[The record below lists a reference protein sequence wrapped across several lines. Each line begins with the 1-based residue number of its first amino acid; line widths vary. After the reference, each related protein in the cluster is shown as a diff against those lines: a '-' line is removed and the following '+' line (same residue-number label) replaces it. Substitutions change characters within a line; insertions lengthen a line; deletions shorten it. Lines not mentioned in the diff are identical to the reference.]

1 MKRRLLVIGN
11 GMCSLR
17 LLEELTVVAAGKFE
31 ITVIGAEPSPAYNRV
46 LLSPMLAGE
55 LATGDVALKPASWY
69 AQNGI
74 TLVHGATGHQRSKP
88 RIVSP
93 FCATA
98 PAYLSTSA
106 FWPPGPSLYAFHC
119 RAAILKAWSRFG
131 RCRTPTSSSRQQKRK
146 SSAVVIGGGLLGIE
160 AAYGLVRAG
169 ASVTLVHLVDR
180 LMERQLDAAAAGL
193 LERALEAKDIRVLL
207 GTTTRRILGEHCVRA
222 VELDDGRRI
231 DCNLLVMAVGVRPS
245 VALAKDAGLK
255 TGRGILVDDTLSTSV
270 EDIYA
275 LGECAEHRG
284 QCYGLIEPA
293 YEQAKALAH
302 HLAGLSS
309 SYQGSLSAASLKV
322 SGIPVFSI
330 GTFESEDTEA
340 ILLEDHEAAVYR
352 KLVVRDGRLV
362 GAVLFGDTSDSLWYR
377 DLIRQQAPVDA
388 IRSALAFG
396 RAYAEAA

>member
-1 MKRRLLVIGN
+1 MNRRLLVIGN

-69 AQNGI
+69 AQNAI
-74 TLVHGATGHQRSKP
+74 TLCTGQPVTSLETAGRVAVLRDGTRVPFDICVLATGSEPIRLPLQGSDLEGVVTFRSLQD
-88 RIVSP
+88 
-93 FCATA
+93 A
-98 PAYLSTSA
+98 
-106 FWPPGPSLYAFHC
+106 H
-119 RAAILKAWSRFG
+119 ILKSAAEA
-131 RCRTPTSSSRQQKRK
+131 KD
-146 SSAVVIGGGLLGIE
+146 SAVVIGGGLLGIE
-160 AAYGLVRAG
+160 AAYGMVRAG

-222 VELDDGRRI
+222 VELNDGRHI
-231 DCNLLVMAVGVRPS
+231 DCSLLVMAVGVRPS

-330 GTFESEDTEA
+330 GTFEGEDTEA

-362 GAVLFGDTSDSLWYR
+362 GAVLFGDTSDSRWYR

>member
-1 MKRRLLVIGN
+1 MNRRLLVIGN

-69 AQNGI
+69 AQNAI
-74 TLVHGATGHQRSKP
+74 TLCTGQPVTSLETAGRVAVLRDGTRVPFDICVLATGSEPIRLPLQGSDLEGVVTFRSLQD
-88 RIVSP
+88 
-93 FCATA
+93 A
-98 PAYLSTSA
+98 
-106 FWPPGPSLYAFHC
+106 H
-119 RAAILKAWSRFG
+119 ILKSAAEA
-131 RCRTPTSSSRQQKRK
+131 KN
-146 SSAVVIGGGLLGIE
+146 SAVVIGGGLLGIE
-160 AAYGLVRAG
+160 AAYGMVRAG

-222 VELDDGRRI
+222 VELNDGRHI

>member
-1 MKRRLLVIGN
+1 MNRRLLVIGN

-69 AQNGI
+69 AQNAI
-74 TLVHGATGHQRSKP
+74 TLCTGQPVTSLETAGRVAVLRDGTRVPFDICVLATGSEPIRLPLQGSDLEGVVTFRSLQD
-88 RIVSP
+88 
-93 FCATA
+93 A
-98 PAYLSTSA
+98 
-106 FWPPGPSLYAFHC
+106 H
-119 RAAILKAWSRFG
+119 ILKSAAEA
-131 RCRTPTSSSRQQKRK
+131 KD
-146 SSAVVIGGGLLGIE
+146 SAVVIGGGLLGIE
-160 AAYGLVRAG
+160 AAYGMVRAG

-222 VELDDGRRI
+222 VELNDGRHI

>member
-1 MKRRLLVIGN
+1 MQGSDLEGVVTFR
-11 GMCSLR
+11 SLQD
-17 LLEELTVVAAGKFE
+17 A
-31 ITVIGAEPSPAYNRV
+31 
-46 LLSPMLAGE
+46 
-55 LATGDVALKPASWY
+55 
-69 AQNGI
+69 
-74 TLVHGATGHQRSKP
+74 H
-88 RIVSP
+88 
-93 FCATA
+93 
-98 PAYLSTSA
+98 
-106 FWPPGPSLYAFHC
+106 
-119 RAAILKAWSRFG
+119 ILKSAAEA
-131 RCRTPTSSSRQQKRK
+131 KD
-146 SSAVVIGGGLLGIE
+146 SAVVIGGGLLGIE
-160 AAYGLVRAG
+160 AAYGMVRAG

-222 VELDDGRRI
+222 VELNDGRHI
-231 DCNLLVMAVGVRPS
+231 DCSLLVMAVGVRPS

-330 GTFESEDTEA
+330 GTFEGEDTEA